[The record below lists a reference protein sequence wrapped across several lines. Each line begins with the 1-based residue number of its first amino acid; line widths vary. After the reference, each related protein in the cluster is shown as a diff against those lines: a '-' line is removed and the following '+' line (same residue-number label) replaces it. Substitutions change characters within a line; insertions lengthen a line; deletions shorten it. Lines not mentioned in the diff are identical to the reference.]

1 MSHNQALQSCYCC
14 QQSRLKSSVSASVSK
29 AASISCCSSAEC
41 RSVSHTL
48 HPCMCEPCRY
58 VRSIAPKVH
67 PPRWLVSIAL
77 NRFVDQ
83 DTYLLATQQSVT
95 LSNELRDIADK
106 QQPAKL
112 QQPQASDAQASDRQR
127 ADGEAAQ
134 AGAPMARRSW
144 YCHRSPTDNILVASG
159 KWMDKAVPGMPNRYQ
174 GLLSSSLQG
183 AHLDFGLGLVA
194 APIVS
199 VRQWSS
205 IFAAVGV
212 HNIFQNGVCCIR
224 LLILECLWA
233 LLMSSA
239 EQQFCNATPARTLA
253 VQIIAER
260 SAVAFATSRAGLM
273 AHRM

>member
-14 QQSRLKSSVSASVSK
+14 QQSLLIIAVSK
-29 AASISCCSSAEC
+29 HQQEYIPRVSCCSSAEC
-41 RSVSHTL
+41 RSLSCTPRQRVCT
-48 HPCMCEPCRY
+48 PYRY

-106 QQPAKL
+106 QQPAQL
-112 QQPQASDAQASDRQR
+112 QQPQTSDAQVSDRQR
-127 ADGEAAQ
+127 PDGQAAQ

-159 KWMDKAVPGMPNRYQ
+159 KWMDKAVPWMPNRYQ

-183 AHLDFGLGLVA
+183 AHLAFGLGLA
-194 APIVS
+194 APIELD
-199 VRQWSS
+199 RQWHCLLLSS
-205 IFAAVGV
+205 IFAALGV
-212 HNIFQNGVCCIR
+212 HNLFQNSV
-224 LLILECLWA
+224 WWQYA
-233 LLMSSA
+233 
-239 EQQFCNATPARTLA
+239 ATD
-253 VQIIAER
+253 
-260 SAVAFATSRAGLM
+260 
-273 AHRM
+273 

>member
-1 MSHNQALQSCYCC
+1 MKPLTHCVSQS
-14 QQSRLKSSVSASVSK
+14 STAFLLLLSATLTAWVSASVSNNASQGYPVK
-29 AASISCCSSAEC
+29 ALL
-41 RSVSHTL
+41 SVDHYLT
-48 HPCMCEPCRY
+48 HCVNVYVKTYRY
-58 VRSIAPKVH
+58 VRSIAPKAH

-106 QQPAKL
+106 QQPAQL

-159 KWMDKAVPGMPNRYQ
+159 KWMDKAVPWMPNRYQ

-183 AHLDFGLGLVA
+183 AHLALRLGLVA
-194 APIVS
+194 LPVVS
-199 VRQWSS
+199 ARQ
-205 IFAAVGV
+205 
-212 HNIFQNGVCCIR
+212 
-224 LLILECLWA
+224 LA
-233 LLMSSA
+233 LL
-239 EQQFCNATPARTLA
+239 
-253 VQIIAER
+253 
-260 SAVAFATSRAGLM
+260 AFVKHLCCPGCTTFFKTVFVGSMLHQTIDFKLLVGFADELC
-273 AHRM
+273 